1 MTDTPPQ
8 TTRPKRGAPVGN
20 KNANQHGAPRGNTNA
35 AKHGFYSRWFTREEH
50 KRLDEDS
57 LGQLSDEEKSLTII
71 IDRIFA
77 AMKVEKDMN
86 FDKVLAAARAVSLM
100 VGRIESIQRSRKVIY
115 DNQTTVD
122 KAIEE
127 LKYLP
132 DQED

>member
-8 TTRPKRGAPVGN
+8 TTRPKRGAPAGN
-20 KNANQHGAPRGNTNA
+20 KNAAQHGAPRGNSNA
-35 AKHGFYSRWFTREEH
+35 AKHGFYSHWFTQLEH

-77 AMKVEKDMN
+77 AMKDEQDMN

-100 VGRIESIQRSRKVIY
+100 VGRIESIQRSRKAIY
-115 DNQTTVD
+115 DNVTTVGEAMD
-122 KAIEE
+122 ECKR
-127 LKYLP
+127 LP
-132 DQED
+132 IAED